1 MGDMNMIRKGLIAF
15 ILLAIFLVG
24 CNTDKDE
31 AEKTFQVSGSSEEA
45 DEETNKESNDD
56 ESVVDTE
63 NDTII
68 LPDEELQK
76 LSEGESVNNLQQA
89 LIALGYPLEVTGVY
103 DEKTTWAITD
113 LQLQEDSL
121 YINGIYNQEMKEHM
135 EERLENNQIVEEP
148 FVLEEPN
155 EPDVQTEIVENP
167 YEVLSVVN
175 KSFSLPSDYEPEDL
189 TVPEVSFPFTEDD
202 PKKQL
207 RKEAAHALE
216 DLFAGAEQVGIH
228 LFAQSGYRSYDRQE
242 AIFAANVEQDGEEHA
257 NTYSARP
264 GESEHQTGLVMD
276 VTAESVGFNLNTD
289 FGETD
294 EGKWVEE
301 NAHEYGFIIRYP
313 DGKEEITKYQYEPWH
328 LRYVGVKAATEIKNN
343 EQTLEEYLSVH

>member
-1 MGDMNMIRKGLIAF
+1 LYGFVSYLKIVSNYLCKLTSVCEKIADDMGDMNMIRKGLIAF

-76 LSEGESVNNLQQA
+76 QSEGESVNNLQQA

-103 DEKTTWAITD
+103 DEKTNWAVSD

-135 EERLENNQIVEEP
+135 EEQIGRASCRE
-148 FVLEEPN
+148 
-155 EPDVQTEIVENP
+155 
-167 YEVLSVVN
+167 
-175 KSFSLPSDYEPEDL
+175 
-189 TVPEVSFPFTEDD
+189 
-202 PKKQL
+202 
-207 RKEAAHALE
+207 
-216 DLFAGAEQVGIH
+216 
-228 LFAQSGYRSYDRQE
+228 
-242 AIFAANVEQDGEEHA
+242 
-257 NTYSARP
+257 
-264 GESEHQTGLVMD
+264 
-276 VTAESVGFNLNTD
+276 
-289 FGETD
+289 
-294 EGKWVEE
+294 
-301 NAHEYGFIIRYP
+301 
-313 DGKEEITKYQYEPWH
+313 
-328 LRYVGVKAATEIKNN
+328 
-343 EQTLEEYLSVH
+343 